1 MSTGRWN
8 SAVAAM
14 ALVLCLGAIGYRL
27 LANDPVAIAETRI
40 AEIEALP
47 PGRIKPLPAMPPE
60 PASIGFQV
68 KTGQDPFATPR
79 HRE

>member
-47 PGRIKPLPAMPPE
+47 PGRIKPLPAMPPNL
-60 PASIGFQV
+60 PASDF
-68 KTGQDPFATPR
+68 K
-79 HRE
+79 